1 MQPSQGL
8 SAVGA
13 RRLLTL
19 SEVAR
24 ELRCSKAAYETAVQW
39 SDILDIEVTPVLED
53 EEVGPMLAKY
63 FD

>member
-1 MQPSQGL
+1 
-8 SAVGA
+8 
-13 RRLLTL
+13 
-19 SEVAR
+19 
-24 ELRCSKAAYETAVQW
+24 VQW